1 MLRLVKLSNFIYEDY
16 IVDVNICDE
25 LIKWFH
31 SNKKFHAT
39 GVVGGKEQT
48 IDPTRKKS
56 IDLPFDLVNIMKKVK
71 VVASYSYQL
80 HSILERYLKVY
91 SLANQVEPFGITEP
105 VNIQYYKPYEGY
117 RAVHCER
124 SGFKSTIGRHLAFQT
139 YLNTVQDGGETEFIY
154 QQYKCKAVK
163 GKTLIWPADWT
174 HSHRGIISPTEDK
187 YIITG
192 WYTFD

>member
-1 MLRLVKLSNFIYEDY
+1 MKLNNFIHEDY
-16 IVDVNICDE
+16 ISDVNICDE

-31 SNKKFHAT
+31 SNKKYHVS
-39 GVVGGKEQT
+39 GVVGGKVEQA
-48 IDPTRKKS
+48 IVPMVKKS
-56 IDLPFDLVNIMKKVK
+56 RDLPFNLDNIMKEVK
-71 VVASYSYQL
+71 VVASYSNELQF
-80 HSILERYLKVY
+80 ILERYLRVY
-91 SLANQVEPFGITEP
+91 SLSNKVEPFGINEP
-105 VNIQYYKPYEGY
+105 VNIQYYKPYEGF
-117 RAVHCER
+117 RGVHCER

-163 GKTLIWPADWT
+163 GKTLIWPVDWT

-192 WYTFD
+192 WYTFDKI

>member
-1 MLRLVKLSNFIYEDY
+1 MKLSNFIHEDY
-16 IVDVNICDE
+16 IADVNICDE
-25 LIKWFH
+25 LIQWFH
-31 SNKKFHAT
+31 SNKKFHVS

-71 VVASYSYQL
+71 VVASYSNQL
-80 HSILERYLKVY
+80 HSILERYLRVY
-91 SLANQVEPFGITEP
+91 SLSNQVEPFGINEP

-117 RAVHCER
+117 RALHCER

-139 YLNTVQDGGETEFIY
+139 YLNTVQDGGGTEFIY

-163 GKTLIWPADWT
+163 GKTLIWPVDWT

-192 WYTFD
+192 WYTFDKI